1 MARKIKLTDARIG
14 KLKAEDFPAV
24 ANTWFGIPVSPGSG
38 SGSGRTSSGHV
49 ECGAELCV
57 SSPPRGRPIPEVHAW
72 AGAKRSGAST
82 KRRHDRWYAMARKIK
97 LTDARIGKLNAEDV
111 EYMVWDTRIAG
122 FGVRVRPTGHKSYVY
137 HRHAEGQSRKFT
149 LGPVAL
155 GSVDKARHDCIEV
168 WGRMQ
173 SGKRVEGADGAQ
185 APLFR
190 DFVAG
195 SWRAACYEPCK
206 QSTKTSKDWALNN
219 QLLPVFGAM
228 PLDRIDRTGVIR
240 WFEGYSAT
248 APGGANSALLVLRQI
263 MNHAVARGHI
273 ETNPTRGL
281 KRNPRLK
288 LTRFLS
294 REEIGRLHEVLD
306 RYEARWPS
314 SKVQADIIRLL
325 LMTGCRK
332 SEVLNLRWREV
343 EGDTLDLEDSKTGP
357 RQVLLSLEARA
368 IIERQPRSG
377 SSWVFPSPSDPT
389 RARTDLGLW
398 KTVRKLAGIEDVR
411 LHDLRHTFASQA
423 AMQGIPLPVVARL
436 LGHAQVQMTLRYAHV
451 SDRDVE
457 AAAERIGGVMAG
469 IMNRLSTAEQN

>member
-14 KLKAEDFPAV
+14 RLK
-24 ANTWFGIPVSPGSG
+24 
-38 SGSGRTSSGHV
+38 
-49 ECGAELCV
+49 
-57 SSPPRGRPIPEVHAW
+57 
-72 AGAKRSGAST
+72 
-82 KRRHDRWYAMARKIK
+82 
-97 LTDARIGKLNAEDV
+97 AEDV

-155 GSVDKARHDCIEV
+155 GSVDEARHDCMKV
-168 WGRMQ
+168 WNSMQ
-173 SGKRVEGADGAQ
+173 SGKRAEGAEGAQ

-195 SWRAACYEPCK
+195 SWRVPCYEPCK

-228 PLDRIDRTGVIR
+228 PLDKIDRKGVIR
-240 WFEGYSAT
+240 WFDGYSTT
-248 APGGANSALLVLRQI
+248 APGGANSALLVFRQI
-263 MNHAVARGHI
+263 MNHAISRGHI

-281 KRNPRLK
+281 KRNPRPK

-294 REEIGRLHEVLD
+294 REEIGLLHEVLD
-306 RYEARWPS
+306 GYEPRQPS
-314 SKVQADIIRLL
+314 GKAQADIIRLL
-325 LMTGCRK
+325 LLTGCRAGEMVK
-332 SEVLNLRWREV
+332 LRWREV
-343 EGDTLDLEDSKTGP
+343 DGDTLELEDSKTGP
-357 RQVLLSLEARA
+357 RQVLLSPEARA
-368 IIERQPRSG
+368 IIERQPRSV
-377 SSWVFPSPSDPT
+377 SPWVFPSPMNPA
-389 RARTDLGLW
+389 RARTDLSLW
-398 KTVRKLAGIEDVR
+398 KRVRKLAGIEDVR

-457 AAAERIGGVMAG
+457 AAAERIGGVMAE
-469 IMNRLSTAEQN
+469 IMNSSIIQPDSTP

>member
-14 KLKAEDFPAV
+14 KLKA
-24 ANTWFGIPVSPGSG
+24 G
-38 SGSGRTSSGHV
+38 
-49 ECGAELCV
+49 
-57 SSPPRGRPIPEVHAW
+57 
-72 AGAKRSGAST
+72 
-82 KRRHDRWYAMARKIK
+82 
-97 LTDARIGKLNAEDV
+97 DV

-122 FGVRVRPTGHKSYVY
+122 FGIRVRPSGHKSYVY

-149 LGPVAL
+149 FGPVAL
-155 GSVDKARHDCIEV
+155 GRVDEARRDCMEV
-168 WGRMQ
+168 WNSMQ
-173 SGKRVEGADGAQ
+173 SGERAEGADGAQ

-206 QSTKTSKDWALNN
+206 QSTRTSKDWALKN

-240 WFEGYSAT
+240 WFEVYSTT
-248 APGGANSALLVLRQI
+248 APGGANSALLVFRQI
-263 MNHAVARGHI
+263 MNHAISRGHI

-281 KRNPRLK
+281 KRNPRPK

-294 REEIGRLHEVLD
+294 REEIGHLHEVLD
-306 RYEARWPS
+306 RYEPRRPS
-314 SKVQADIIRLL
+314 CKAQADIIRLL
-325 LMTGCRK
+325 LLTGCRSGEMLK
-332 SEVLNLRWREV
+332 LRWREV
-343 EGDTLDLEDSKTGP
+343 DGDTLELEDSKTGP
-357 RQVLLSLEARA
+357 RQVLLSPEARA
-368 IIERQPRSG
+368 IIERQPREG
-377 SSWVFPSPSDPT
+377 SPWVFPSPVNPD
-389 RARTDLGLW
+389 RARTELDLW
-398 KTVRKLAGIEDVR
+398 KRVRKLAGIEDVR

-457 AAAERIGGVMAG
+457 LAAERIGGVMAG
-469 IMNRLSTAEQN
+469 IMGRLPVRPETTP

>member
-1 MARKIKLTDARIG
+1 MARRIKLTDTRIG
-14 KLKAEDFPAV
+14 KLKA
-24 ANTWFGIPVSPGSG
+24 
-38 SGSGRTSSGHV
+38 R
-49 ECGAELCV
+49 
-57 SSPPRGRPIPEVHAW
+57 
-72 AGAKRSGAST
+72 
-82 KRRHDRWYAMARKIK
+82 
-97 LTDARIGKLNAEDV
+97 DV
-111 EYMVWDTRIAG
+111 EYTVWDTRLAG
-122 FGVRVRPTGHKSYVY
+122 FGVRVRPSGHKSYVY

-155 GSVDKARHDCIEV
+155 GSVDEARRDCMKV

-173 SGKRVEGADGAQ
+173 SGERAKGSNGAQ

-195 SWRAACYEPCK
+195 PWRAACFEPCK
-206 QSTKTSKDWALNN
+206 QSTRTSKDWALNN
-219 QLLPVFGAM
+219 QLLPVFGTM

-248 APGGANSALLVLRQI
+248 APGGANSALLVFRQI
-263 MNHAVARGHI
+263 MNHAISRGHI
-273 ETNPTRGL
+273 ETNPTRGV
-281 KRNPRLK
+281 KRNPRPK

-306 RYEARWPS
+306 GYEPRQPS
-314 SKVQADIIRLL
+314 GKAQADIIRLL
-325 LMTGCRK
+325 LLTGCRAGEMVK
-332 SEVLNLRWREV
+332 LRWREV
-343 EGDTLDLEDSKTGP
+343 DGDTLELEDSKTGP
-357 RQVLLSLEARA
+357 RQVLLSPDARA
-368 IIERQPRSG
+368 IIEQQPTSG
-377 SSWVFPSPSDPT
+377 SPWVFPSPMNPA
-389 RARTDLGLW
+389 RARFDISLW
-398 KTVRKLAGIEDVR
+398 KKVRKLAGIEDVR

-469 IMNRLSTAEQN
+469 IMNRSPSRSAPTP

>member
-14 KLKAEDFPAV
+14 KLKA
-24 ANTWFGIPVSPGSG
+24 G
-38 SGSGRTSSGHV
+38 
-49 ECGAELCV
+49 
-57 SSPPRGRPIPEVHAW
+57 
-72 AGAKRSGAST
+72 
-82 KRRHDRWYAMARKIK
+82 
-97 LTDARIGKLNAEDV
+97 DV

-122 FGVRVRPTGHKSYVY
+122 FGVRVRPTGRKSYVY

-149 LGPVAL
+149 LGPIAL
-155 GSVDKARHDCIEV
+155 GSVDEARCACMEV

-173 SGKRVEGADGAQ
+173 SGERAEGGDDAQ
-185 APLFR
+185 APLFQ
-190 DFVAG
+190 DFVSG

-206 QSTKTSKDWALNN
+206 PSTKTSKDWALNN
-219 QLLPVFGAM
+219 QLLPVFGAL

-248 APGGANSALLVLRQI
+248 APGGANSALLVFRQI
-263 MNHAVARGHI
+263 MNHAIARGHI

-281 KRNPRLK
+281 KRNPRPK

-306 RYEARWPS
+306 WYEPRRPS
-314 SKVQADIIRLL
+314 GKAQADIIRLL
-325 LMTGCRK
+325 LLTGCRTG
-332 SEVLNLRWREV
+332 EILRLRWREV
-343 EGDTLDLEDSKTGP
+343 NSDTLKLEDSKTGP
-357 RQVLLSLEARA
+357 RQVLLSPDARA
-368 IIERQPRSG
+368 IIEQQPRSG
-377 SSWVFPSPSDPT
+377 NPWVFPSPVNPA
-389 RARTDLGLW
+389 RARFDLSLW
-398 KTVRKLAGIEDVR
+398 KKVRKLAGIEDVR

-469 IMNRLSTAEQN
+469 IMNRSPSRSAPTP

>member
-14 KLKAEDFPAV
+14 KLKA
-24 ANTWFGIPVSPGSG
+24 G
-38 SGSGRTSSGHV
+38 
-49 ECGAELCV
+49 
-57 SSPPRGRPIPEVHAW
+57 
-72 AGAKRSGAST
+72 
-82 KRRHDRWYAMARKIK
+82 
-97 LTDARIGKLNAEDV
+97 DV

-122 FGVRVRPTGHKSYVY
+122 FGVRVRPIGAQELRVSPP
-137 HRHAEGQSRKFT
+137 RGEANPGSSR
-149 LGPVAL
+149 LGRWRSGASTRPGATVW
-155 GSVDKARHDCIEV
+155 KV

-173 SGKRVEGADGAQ
+173 SGERAEGVDDAQ

-219 QLLPVFGAM
+219 QLLPVFGDL
-228 PLDRIDRTGVIR
+228 PLDKIDRPGVIR
-240 WFEGYSAT
+240 WFEGYSAR
-248 APGGANSALLVLRQI
+248 APGGANSALLVFRQI
-263 MNHAVARGHI
+263 MNHAIARGHI
-273 ETNPTRGL
+273 ETNPTRGV
-281 KRNPRLK
+281 KRNPRPK

-332 SEVLNLRWREV
+332 SEVLNLRWMEV
-343 EGDTLDLEDSKTGP
+343 DGDTLDLEDSKTGP
-357 RQVLLSLEARA
+357 RQVLLSPEARA

-377 SSWVFPSPSDPT
+377 SSWVFSSPSDPT

-398 KTVRKLAGIEDVR
+398 KKVRKLAGIEDVR

-457 AAAERIGGVMAG
+457 AAAERIGGVIAG
-469 IMNRLSTAEQN
+469 IMNRSPSRSAPTP

>member
-14 KLKAEDFPAV
+14 KLKA
-24 ANTWFGIPVSPGSG
+24 G
-38 SGSGRTSSGHV
+38 
-49 ECGAELCV
+49 
-57 SSPPRGRPIPEVHAW
+57 
-72 AGAKRSGAST
+72 
-82 KRRHDRWYAMARKIK
+82 
-97 LTDARIGKLNAEDV
+97 DV

-122 FGVRVRPTGHKSYVY
+122 FGVRVRPSGHKSYVY

-155 GSVDKARHDCIEV
+155 GGVDEARRDCMEV

-185 APLFR
+185 TSSFR

-195 SWRAACYEPCK
+195 SWRAACFEPCK
-206 QSTKTSKDWALNN
+206 PSTKTSKAWALNN

-240 WFEGYSAT
+240 WFEDYSAR
-248 APGGANSALLVLRQI
+248 APGGANSALLVFRQI
-263 MNHAVARGHI
+263 MNHAIARGHI

-281 KRNPRLK
+281 KRNPRPK

-294 REEIGRLHEVLD
+294 RDEIGRLHEVLD
-306 RYEARWPS
+306 GNESRRPS
-314 SKVQADIIRLL
+314 CKPQADIIRLL
-325 LMTGCRK
+325 LLTGCRTGEILK
-332 SEVLNLRWREV
+332 LRWREV
-343 EGDTLDLEDSKTGP
+343 DGDTLELEDSKTGP
-357 RQVLLSLEARA
+357 RQVLLSPEARA

-377 SSWVFPSPSDPT
+377 SPWVFPSPMNPA
-389 RARTDLGLW
+389 RARFDISLW
-398 KTVRKLAGIEDVR
+398 KKVRKLAGIEDVR

-469 IMNRLSTAEQN
+469 IMNRSAVRPETTPCELPSQSVA

>member
-1 MARKIKLTDARIG
+1 MVRKINLTDTRIG
-14 KLKAEDFPAV
+14 KLKA
-24 ANTWFGIPVSPGSG
+24 G
-38 SGSGRTSSGHV
+38 
-49 ECGAELCV
+49 
-57 SSPPRGRPIPEVHAW
+57 
-72 AGAKRSGAST
+72 
-82 KRRHDRWYAMARKIK
+82 
-97 LTDARIGKLNAEDV
+97 DV

-137 HRHAEGQSRKFT
+137 HRHAEGESRKFT

-155 GSVDKARHDCIEV
+155 GSVDEARRDCMEV
-168 WGRMQ
+168 WGRIQ
-173 SGKRVEGADGAQ
+173 SGKRAEGADDAQ

-195 SWRAACYEPCK
+195 PWRAACYEPCK
-206 QSTKTSKDWALNN
+206 PSTKTSKDWALNN

-228 PLDRIDRTGVIR
+228 LLDRIDRTGVIR

-263 MNHAVARGHI
+263 MSHVVARGHI
-273 ETNPTRGL
+273 ETNPTRGI
-281 KRNPRLK
+281 KRNPRPK

-306 RYEARWPS
+306 RYETKRPS
-314 SKVQADIIRLL
+314 SKAQADIIRLL
-325 LMTGCRK
+325 LLTGCRK
-332 SEVLNLRWREV
+332 SEILNLRWREV
-343 EGDTLDLEDSKTGP
+343 GNDMLELEDSKTGP
-357 RQVLLSLEARA
+357 RQVLLSPDARA
-368 IIERQPRSG
+368 VIERQPRPG
-377 SSWVFPSPSDPT
+377 SPWVFPSPLNPI
-389 RARTDLGLW
+389 RPRTELDLW
-398 KTVRKLAGIEDVR
+398 KRLRKLAELEGVR
-411 LHDLRHTFASQA
+411 IHDLRHTFASQA

-469 IMNRLSTAEQN
+469 IMNSSPVRSEATP

>member
-14 KLKAEDFPAV
+14 KLKA
-24 ANTWFGIPVSPGSG
+24 G
-38 SGSGRTSSGHV
+38 
-49 ECGAELCV
+49 
-57 SSPPRGRPIPEVHAW
+57 
-72 AGAKRSGAST
+72 
-82 KRRHDRWYAMARKIK
+82 
-97 LTDARIGKLNAEDV
+97 DV

-122 FGVRVRPTGHKSYVY
+122 FGVRVRPSGHKSYVY
-137 HRHAEGQSRKFT
+137 HRHSEGQSRKFT

-155 GSVDKARHDCIEV
+155 GSVDEARRDCMEV
-168 WGRMQ
+168 WGSRLQ
-173 SGKRVEGADGAQ
+173 SGERAEGADGAQ

-240 WFEGYSAT
+240 WFERYSAT

-263 MNHAVARGHI
+263 MNHAIARGHI
-273 ETNPTRGL
+273 ETNPTRGV
-281 KRNPRLK
+281 KRNPRPK

-306 RYEARWPS
+306 RYETRWPS

-332 SEVLNLRWREV
+332 SEILNLRWREV
-343 EGDTLDLEDSKTGP
+343 GTDTLELEDSKTGP
-357 RQVLLSLEARA
+357 RQVLLSPEARA
-368 IIERQPRSG
+368 IIDRQPRSG
-377 SSWVFPSPSDPT
+377 SSWVFPSPIDPT

-398 KTVRKLAGIEDVR
+398 KKVRKLAGVEDVR
-411 LHDLRHTFASQA
+411 LHDFRHTFASQA

-469 IMNRLSTAEQN
+469 IMNRAPVWPEPTP